1 MLKIVGQIMK
11 MVIRNYAFIV
21 YAHIKVEHSKNC
33 RFRFY
38 YGNTWRHAVIP
49 LKEEGDEVIM
59 PPEHFS
65 SCFIANIILEGKSTK
80 DIENIIGEIES
91 FIKVEIQ

>member
-21 YAHIKVEHSKNC
+21 YAHIKVEHSKIVG
-33 RFRFY
+33 FDSIMEIP
-38 YGNTWRHAVIP
+38 GVIAVIP

-59 PPEHFS
+59 PPEHF
-65 SCFIANIILEGKSTK
+65 
-80 DIENIIGEIES
+80 
-91 FIKVEIQ
+91 